1 MDTEAKAVYCL
12 KVYNAAI
19 NIKKAFSANL
29 NSTPKNPVH
38 FPEANFKQLS
48 CLSRG

>member
-19 NIKKAFSANL
+19 NIKKAFGANQ
-29 NSTPKNPVH
+29 
-38 FPEANFKQLS
+38 NFAKKRF
-48 CLSRG
+48 CPLSRS

>member
-19 NIKKAFSANL
+19 NIKKALSANL
-29 NSTPKNPVH
+29 FHKTKKMSTSQKPI
-38 FPEANFKQLS
+38 S
-48 CLSRG
+48 SS